1 MQKPT
6 SVPTTNGEHPHE
18 DDPAADN
25 NFVHD
30 ASTQVPPQ
38 MHTSVNGGMPPQQ
51 VYVENMT
58 PSNVGNLEAQFQTL
72 GIQGDDGVTKVH
84 NHQSSEG
91 DTEHDELNDEG
102 VEGEDD
108 PLKLFV
114 GQVRKWLFRFR
125 KLGTA
130 NADHRLPIFAL

>member
-6 SVPTTNGEHPHE
+6 TTPTNGELPHDE
-18 DDPAADN
+18 DPAADS

-38 MHTSVNGGMPPQQ
+38 MHTNMNGSVPPQQ

-58 PSNVGNLEAQFQTL
+58 PANVAGLETQFQAL
-72 GIQGDDGVTKVH
+72 GIQGENRSNTKGPG
-84 NHQSSEG
+84 NTQNPEG
-91 DTEHDELNDEG
+91 DTEHGEGNDEVG
-102 VEGEDD
+102 EGEDD

-114 GQVRKWLFRFR
+114 GQVRLHV
-125 KLGTA
+125 
-130 NADHRLPIFAL
+130 NH